1 MQETENLM
9 ILRVLILKQDGLW
22 AAQCIDH
29 DIVAQGNSIPEAK
42 KAFERTIIGQMVAD
56 LMNGRKPLAA
66 FPPAPD
72 RLRDLFEHAEK
83 LADVKPITLPEGMPP
98 AYICN
103 QIPKDVRVW

>member
-1 MQETENLM
+1 MQNTEHTM
-9 ILRVLILKQDGLW
+9 VLRVLIIQQDGLY

-42 KAFERTIIGQMVAD
+42 KAFERTIISQVVSD
-56 LMNGRKPLAA
+56 LMGGRKPLAA

-72 RLRDLFEHAEK
+72 KLRQLFEHAEK

-103 QIPKDVRVW
+103 QIPKDIRVW